1 MRIAAVRSRSLYR
14 SAATSFCRRLPAV
27 LFGCRPKTHGHRLRL
42 LLAFDNHNGDDFT
55 AVVGDLEYVR
65 LLTEASGVVVP
76 ADKVTH
82 VLRPLKG
89 E

>member
-1 MRIAAVRSRSLYR
+1 MGAGLKRTDTVY
-14 SAATSFCRRLPAV
+14 
-27 LFGCRPKTHGHRLRL
+27 GL